1 MIGPLLGFLIGLL
14 TILVVGLA
22 GRRRDAA
29 LQLIGAHRELTS
41 DRTNGA
47 RGRLFRITR
56 REEDPA
62 QVYPNEV
69 PPARRGNP
77 SVSEIDD
84 YFVLLYAI
92 EAVATAVDVACQRCG
107 PDWWQR
113 AAQLVRGVLP
123 KKRAHYLKWHVGAIM
138 ETVTNWRETA
148 VLSEQL
154 DDSRAYQ
161 HLREHCEALHR
172 YGLLES
178 ALVPPER
185 ATDPP
190 NPPSSTTHDPR
201 PTTQDPRPG
210 SPVGTPAGDLNRRH

>member
-47 RGRLFRITR
+47 RGRLFRIIR
-56 REEDPA
+56 REVDPA

-69 PPARRGNP
+69 PARRGNP

-92 EAVATAVDVACQRCG
+92 EAAATAVDVACQRCG
-107 PDWWQR
+107 PDCWQR

-123 KKRAHYLKWHVGAIM
+123 KKRAHYLKWHVVAIM
-138 ETVTNWRETA
+138 ETVTKWRETA
-148 VLSEQL
+148 VRSGQL
-154 DDSRAYQ
+154 DDSRAYH

-178 ALVPPER
+178 ALVPSER
-185 ATDPP
+185 ASDPP
-190 NPPSSTTHDPR
+190 NPPSSTTYDPGPR
-201 PTTQDPRPG
+201 PRGQVARSAPPRE
-210 SPVGTPAGDLNRRH
+210 T